1 MPPFPH
7 FNDSHTNLSSISCF
21 HVFICP
27 STISPML
34 CCLFC
39 HIRYYLAT
47 FANQENT
54 FVTLINGLFPN
65 DDALDKSAR
74 KAMMFEAQSLFIA
87 LEDLRKAARIEDTA
101 LAEQR

>member
-1 MPPFPH
+1 MYSYTRLLLPPCC
-7 FNDSHTNLSSISCF
+7 TLL
-21 HVFICP
+21 
-27 STISPML
+27 L
-34 CCLFC
+34 CD
-39 HIRYYLAT
+39 RYYLAT
-47 FANQENT
+47 FADQENT